1 MHFFNVGVVCGGRR
15 EGEGVSLLQS
25 MTGPHIG
32 KPFLDFTRQA
42 VLYNSC
48 NTHIVIAHVLYQKC
62 I

>member
-1 MHFFNVGVVCGGRR
+1 MSEGRR

-32 KPFLDFTRQA
+32 KLFLDFTRQA